1 MTVLDEL
8 NEIKDVE
15 CLEQLQ
21 LKITELK
28 NKDSLYLIEVKEIQ
42 YIQKLKEYTEDMGFP
57 NVIFCQKMPK
67 IKEIK
72 KVGKE

>member
-1 MTVLDEL
+1 MDNL
-8 NEIKDVE
+8 EIKDVD
-15 CLEQLQ
+15 CLEEIK

-28 NKDSLYLIEVKEIQ
+28 NKDSLYFIEVERLRD
-42 YIQKLKEYTEDMGFP
+42 IQKLKEYTEDMGFP
-57 NVIFCQKMPK
+57 NVIFCLKIPK